1 MKLVRTIRP
10 GAAVALTAVLLLGVA
25 GCGDGD
31 VPARIESKRP
41 NAAQEE
47 TTTTV
52 ASSTPAAAD
61 PEIVT
66 EVEARLAATAHAC
79 SQPADK
85 PPDENTREAD
95 EVVPGKIA
103 VSGSD
108 GENCLVGVADQV
120 IIDDSAA
127 IPDYVPITPSDG
139 GTEVIGYWA
148 NGYGWVTP
156 EQHDDPNFDLAAH
169 QLAYAEIM
177 SGGTQ
182 PGN

>member
-1 MKLVRTIRP
+1 MRPIRAIRP
-10 GAAVALTAVLLLGVA
+10 GAAVAVTAVLLLGA
-25 GCGDGD
+25 AACGDGD
-31 VPARIESKRP
+31 VPARIATDRTK
-41 NAAQEE
+41 AAQEDP
-47 TTTTV
+47 TTTA
-52 ASSTPAAAD
+52 ASSTTATAD
-61 PEIVT
+61 PAIVE
-66 EVEARLAATAHAC
+66 EVTAALAATAHAC

-108 GENCLVGVADQV
+108 GQTCLVGVADEV

-127 IPDYVPITPSDG
+127 LPDYVPITPTDG

-156 EQHDDPNFDLAAH
+156 AQHDDPNFDLAAH
-169 QLAYAEIM
+169 RLAYAQIM